1 MIKKFTPVLLAL
13 GLLAYACQSDEEP
26 PQIQSLAH
34 THWEVTGYM
43 PETAAAMHSSPIKY
57 RLAFLSD
64 STFILKL
71 DANAL
76 TGKFSYGPGGTFR
89 VTEVKK
95 TQDCCDN
102 VYALEME
109 AIFKS
114 ATDLTLRQDMG
125 TLAGKGELYLRRK

>member
-1 MIKKFTPVLLAL
+1 MFKKFTPLLLAL
-13 GLLAYACQSDEEP
+13 GLLVYACQSDEEP
-26 PQIQSLAH
+26 PQILALAH
-34 THWEVTGYM
+34 TQWEVTGYM
-43 PETAAAMHSSPIKY
+43 PETATAMHSSPIKY

-76 TGKFSYGPGGTFR
+76 TGKFNYGPGGTFS
-89 VTEVKK
+89 VKDVKK

-114 ATDLTLRQDMG
+114 AVGFNVRNDMG
-125 TLAGKGELYLRRK
+125 TLMGDGELYLRRK